1 MQLYNSITKR
11 KEKFIPIHDKNVS
24 IYVCGITPY
33 DTTHIG
39 HAFTYISFDVLV
51 RYLTYKA
58 YNVSYT
64 QNVTDINDRDNDIL
78 KFAQEKNI
86 PWTELSVYWTK
97 RFLDDMKKLGWV
109 FPTNYLLASEQ
120 IPSMIALIQKLIN
133 NSYAYQV
140 NESVYLDITH
150 FPQFGMLSG
159 LSEEEMLSVAGE
171 FEEDITNLQKRHP
184 LDITLWRSSALNQ
197 AVHIP
202 SFASPFGKGRPG
214 WHIECSAM
222 AVSTLGEQIDIH
234 GGGKDLMYPHHES
247 EIIQSEGATGK
258 IPFAKYWMH
267 TGTVFY
273 QGKKMSKSL
282 ANLVMVS
289 ELLKKYS
296 ANAIRFA
303 LLSHHY
309 KESWEFTHSEVKEAE
324 KTVSKLLA
332 KTKGLGIHKEIL
344 LAFDDD
350 LNTPQALKRLMGEK
364 TISQDSL
371 SLLGFSHN
379 F

>member
-1 MQLYNSITKR
+1 
-11 KEKFIPIHDKNVS
+11 
-24 IYVCGITPY
+24 
-33 DTTHIG
+33 
-39 HAFTYISFDVLV
+39 
-51 RYLTYKA
+51 
-58 YNVSYT
+58 
-64 QNVTDINDRDNDIL
+64 
-78 KFAQEKNI
+78 
-86 PWTELSVYWTK
+86 
-97 RFLDDMKKLGWV
+97 
-109 FPTNYLLASEQ
+109 
-120 IPSMIALIQKLIN
+120 
-133 NSYAYQV
+133 
-140 NESVYLDITH
+140 
-150 FPQFGMLSG
+150 
-159 LSEEEMLSVAGE
+159 
-171 FEEDITNLQKRHP
+171 
-184 LDITLWRSSALNQ
+184 
-197 AVHIP
+197 
-202 SFASPFGKGRPG
+202 
-214 WHIECSAM
+214 
-222 AVSTLGEQIDIH
+222 
-234 GGGKDLMYPHHES
+234 MYPHHES